1 MMVVIANMRFPAV
14 TAQDVGREVYHGRQ
28 EAVCIVGDERS
39 LSQIA
44 WIFQRVPDMFEVQ
57 RYSTELIVRR
67 GRR

>member
-1 MMVVIANMRFPAV
+1 MVIIANMRFPAV

-28 EAVCIVGDERS
+28 EAVRIVGDERS

-57 RYSTELIVRR
+57 NYSTELIVRR